1 MMMTMKQVAT
11 MSESK
16 GGRKEVLTR
25 ELADRIVKFIER
37 LPDANVEITW
47 ENVILH
53 LKKKFGIEFR
63 RNVLSQKEWG
73 GRKLIAEAFSTSK
86 SVKRRMTRDQ
96 APKYATSSRAV
107 LQKRVAEL
115 EAKVIGLQEELER
128 TRAQQYDELDLFRV
142 RRKDLRKLVE
152 ESQGRRP

>member
-1 MMMTMKQVAT
+1 
-11 MSESK
+11 MSEKK

-25 ELADRIVKFIER
+25 ELADKIVKFIER

-47 ENVILH
+47 ENVTLH

-63 RNVLSQKEWG
+63 RNVLSQKEWDS
-73 GRKLIAEAFSTSK
+73 RKLIAEAFSTAK
-86 SVKRRMTRDQ
+86 SVKRRMNRDQ